1 MSEDIKNKEYDNLM
15 KEIETTIKEQN
26 EMFNKLN
33 NYNEKT
39 TKSTNI
45 DNTITDIVE
54 KRKEIM
60 RFLEEKYNNNT
71 SLRKK
76 LFDNL
81 YENKKELTIQNNEL
95 KFLEDKI
102 KEQNNNKTT
111 FEKKINNE
119 KYKTNEIR
127 YYNNFLFI
135 LIFIQLSLLIILSL
149 SKYLGKNYTLILV
162 SIILLF
168 TLSYILYTVFYNN
181 YNRDKTDWNKFYF
194 QSPDLDKNKCIIN
207 SNENEDKELEELEK
221 AILKKLRDERYPE
234 CKEDNAD
241 KTNEKIDSEED
252 ESKIV

>member
-1 MSEDIKNKEYDNLM
+1 MSEDIQNEEYDNLM

-26 EMFNKLN
+26 DMFNKLN

-45 DNTITDIVE
+45 DNTITDITK
-54 KRKEIM
+54 KREENM
-60 RFLEEKYNNNT
+60 EFLEEKFNNNT
-71 SLRKK
+71 ILRKK

-95 KFLEDKI
+95 KFLEEKI

-119 KYKTNEIR
+119 KYKMNEIR

-149 SKYLGKNYTLILV
+149 SKFLGKNYTLILV
-162 SIILLF
+162 GIILLI
-168 TLSYILYTVFYNN
+168 TLSYVLYTVFYNN

-194 QSPDLDKNKCIIN
+194 QSPELEKNKCSID
-207 SNENEDKELEELEK
+207 SDENEDKELEELEK
-221 AILKKLRDERYPE
+221 AILKKIRDERYPE
-234 CKEDNAD
+234 CKEENVD
-241 KTNEKIDSEED
+241 KSNENIDSEKD
-252 ESKIV
+252 ES